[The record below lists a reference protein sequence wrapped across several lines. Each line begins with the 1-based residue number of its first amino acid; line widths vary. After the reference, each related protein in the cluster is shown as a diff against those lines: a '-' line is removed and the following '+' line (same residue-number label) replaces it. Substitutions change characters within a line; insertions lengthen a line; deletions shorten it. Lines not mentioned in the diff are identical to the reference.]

1 MLPYKR
7 GNHNSMPVYEYKCK
21 KCNTVFDRL
30 IAINDDH
37 IIRCPEC
44 DGETKKLISSA
55 GIIFKGS
62 GFYIN
67 DYSKKTDKDKKES
80 KSTVKTENGKTESLK
95 TAQKGK
101 VSEKSNTTSKLPVP
115 KTKTA

>member
-1 MLPYKR
+1 MIYHVDVLQKILLILQLLLPYR
-7 GNHNSMPVYEYKCK
+7 QGNHNNMPVYEYKCK

-67 DYSKKTDKDKKES
+67 DYSKKT
-80 KSTVKTENGKTESLK
+80 
-95 TAQKGK
+95 
-101 VSEKSNTTSKLPVP
+101 NTFINK
-115 KTKTA
+115 